1 MYSEMP
7 LSPDIEELSSWE
19 GNKTMM
25 LLLSFIRILCEVLVF
40 AIVIRALL
48 SWVSHDPY
56 NPIMR
61 ILYEITE
68 PALAPLRRIVPRIG
82 MLDITPFI
90 AIIVLQAIA
99 SLLP

>member
-1 MYSEMP
+1 
-7 LSPDIEELSSWE
+7 
-19 GNKTMM
+19 M
-25 LLLSFIRILCEVLVF
+25 LLFNFISVLCEVLVF
-40 AIVIRALL
+40 TIIIRVLL
-48 SWVSHDPY
+48 SWVFPNPY
-56 NPIMR
+56 NPFVR

-68 PALAPLRRIVPRIG
+68 PILAPLRRIIPRIG